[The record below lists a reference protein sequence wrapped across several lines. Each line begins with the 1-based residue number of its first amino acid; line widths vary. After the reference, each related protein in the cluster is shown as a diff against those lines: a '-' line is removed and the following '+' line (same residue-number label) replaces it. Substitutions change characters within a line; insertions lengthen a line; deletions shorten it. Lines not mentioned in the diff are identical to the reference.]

1 MKLFIKSR
9 YNFGF
14 QISDFGF
21 FGSVK
26 RFTAHV
32 FVSFVDKY
40 HFMENVYDL
49 LKLTIPALLVIVTA
63 WIVIRSMLK
72 NDQERRRQELV
83 LLNAKTIAPIR
94 LQAYERIILFLER
107 ISLESLLV
115 RVSSPDMTAS
125 QLHSALLATIRA
137 EFEHNLSQQIYMTP
151 QAWEVVRNARS
162 NMIKIINTE
171 MEKLQANTPGMVFS
185 KQLLEKVMEMDKEP
199 TRAAIDY
206 VKAEIARV
214 M

>member
-1 MKLFIKSR
+1 
-9 YNFGF
+9 
-14 QISDFGF
+14 
-21 FGSVK
+21 
-26 RFTAHV
+26 
-32 FVSFVDKY
+32 
-40 HFMENVYDL
+40 MENLYDI
-49 LKLTIPALLVIVTA
+49 LKLTIPALLVIITA
-63 WIVIRSMLK
+63 WLVIRSMIK
-72 NDQERRRQELV
+72 NDQDRRRQELI
-83 LLNAKTIAPIR
+83 LQNSKTITPIK

-115 RVSSPDMTAS
+115 RVSTPDMTAP
-125 QLHSALLATIRA
+125 QLHSALLTTIRA

-162 NMIKIINTE
+162 NTIKMINTE
-171 MEKLQANTPGMVFS
+171 MEKMPQGSTGIAFS
-185 KQLLEKVMEMDKEP
+185 KRLLEKVMEMDKEP